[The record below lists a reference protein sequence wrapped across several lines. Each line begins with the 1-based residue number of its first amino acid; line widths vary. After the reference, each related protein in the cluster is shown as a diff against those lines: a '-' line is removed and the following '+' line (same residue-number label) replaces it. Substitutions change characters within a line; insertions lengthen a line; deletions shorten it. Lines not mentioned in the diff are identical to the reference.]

1 MFLLFQVPLLV
12 LNVGGCIFL
21 TERSNVLQYPN
32 SHLAELVE
40 NPTLRDENGNI
51 FIDRNSRYFEYI
63 LDFLRDNGNIPPRK
77 IYTEVLRECMFYGIK
92 ELERLLKQEAEDG
105 ANNIPSKDVDFYRI
119 KKQIIENG
127 PRFLLEIEIHKKK
140 FYDFRMFKEMP
151 TDYVTGSSNVSTD
164 TVKEAN
170 CLVSWLWRDIRS
182 AGFGVDVQFY
192 PEAGTRYRYQN
203 YVRCYYIKTLT
214 CIFILK

>member
-12 LNVGGCIFL
+12 LNVSGCIFL

-63 LDFLRDNGNIPPRK
+63 LDFLRDNENIPPRK

-105 ANNIPSKDVDFYRI
+105 ANNIPSKDVDFYRSI
-119 KKQIIENG
+119 KKRIIENG
-127 PRFLLEIEIHKKK
+127 PRFLLEIGIHTKE
-140 FYDFRMFKEMP
+140 FNDLRMSKEMP
-151 TDYVTGSSNVSTD
+151 TDYVTGSFIVTIK
-164 TVKEAN
+164 TAKEAN
-170 CLVSWLWRDIRS
+170 CLVSWLWRNIRS

-192 PEAGTRYRYQN
+192 PEAGTTYKNGVEY
-203 YVRCYYIKTLT
+203 YYIKTLK
-214 CIFILK
+214 CVFILK

>member
-12 LNVGGCIFL
+12 LNVSGCIFL
-21 TERSNVLQYPN
+21 TERSTVLQYPD

-63 LDFLRDNGNIPPRK
+63 LDFFRDNGNIPPRK

-92 ELERLLKQEAEDG
+92 ELERLLKQEAEDR
-105 ANNIPSKDVDFYRI
+105 ANNIPSKDVDFYRSI
-119 KKQIIENG
+119 KKRIIENG
-127 PRFLLEIEIHKKK
+127 PRFLLEIGIHTKE
-140 FYDFRMFKEMP
+140 FNDLRMSKEMP
-151 TDYVTGSSNVSTD
+151 TDYVTGSSIVD
-164 TVKEAN
+164 IKTVKEAN
-170 CLVSWLWRDIRS
+170 CLVSWLWRNIRS

-192 PEAGTRYRYQN
+192 PEAGTSYKNGVKY
-203 YVRCYYIKTLT
+203 YYIKTLK
-214 CIFILK
+214 CVFILK